1 MFVGFGNAGASSAFT
16 TSSRAAAGTSVNGHA
31 KLDTNG
37 TKRPWARGS
46 PPMRMKITRGP
57 RDGEHDTD
65 GWNPTVAVGR
75 SDVLMVGETAT
86 TKLTGD
92 PEHR

>member
-1 MFVGFGNAGASSAFT
+1 
-16 TSSRAAAGTSVNGHA
+16 
-31 KLDTNG
+31 
-37 TKRPWARGS
+37 
-46 PPMRMKITRGP
+46 MRMKITRGP

-75 SDVLMVGETAT
+75 SDVLMVGETPT